1 MTVVTSPPS
10 PPPGAAG
17 GGDGA
22 RARGTAGPGGRLAPW
37 ARRVSAI
44 RQVAAT
50 TALLLGV
57 SLLAFA
63 AYVTV
68 FSRLHYDRV
77 QSEDYATFRAE
88 LAQAIAPTGAT
99 QPADPKLLLV
109 PGTPVAVL
117 HIPEIG
123 LNAVVLEGTSNAV
136 LEGGPGHLRDTQLP
150 GQVGISEI
158 IGRRAAYGGPFA
170 RLSSLSAGEV
180 FTVTTGQGL
189 ARYRVIDE
197 RLAGDPVPPYSAG
210 QGRLIL
216 ATADGPAFIPSG
228 VLRIDANLISKP
240 QPAPQMAL
248 SAADLSPDEEALGT
262 DSLAW
267 VPLVLWGMCMAAAAI
282 GLSWLSQRWGR
293 WQAWIIGVPV
303 LGFLGLA
310 VADQAVQLLPNMM

>member
-1 MTVVTSPPS
+1 V
-10 PPPGAAG
+10 
-17 GGDGA
+17 
-22 RARGTAGPGGRLAPW
+22 RA
-37 ARRVSAI
+37 V

-50 TALLLGV
+50 TALTLGV

-63 AYVTV
+63 LYVAV

-77 QSEDYATFRAE
+77 QEEDYATFRVE
-88 LAQAIAPTGAT
+88 LAQATAPTGPT
-99 QPADPKLLLV
+99 YDKKLLEL
-109 PGTPVAVL
+109 GTPVAVL

-136 LEGGPGHLRDTQLP
+136 LEDGPGHLRDTQLP

-158 IGRRAAYGGPFA
+158 VGRRAAYGGPFA
-170 RLSSLSAGEV
+170 RLSSLSPGQI
-180 FTVTTGQGL
+180 FTVTTGQGV

-197 RLAGDPVPPYSAG
+197 RFAGDPVPPYSNG

-216 ATADGPAFIPSG
+216 ATAAGPAFAPTD

-240 QPAPQMAL
+240 QPAPTMVV
-248 SAADLSPDEEALGT
+248 SPADIATDEQALGT
-262 DSLAW
+262 DTLAW
-267 VPLVLWGMCMAAAAI
+267 VPLVLWGMFLVAAAVAV
-282 GLSWLSQRWGR
+282 GWLGQRWGR

-303 LGFLGLA
+303 LGYLGLA